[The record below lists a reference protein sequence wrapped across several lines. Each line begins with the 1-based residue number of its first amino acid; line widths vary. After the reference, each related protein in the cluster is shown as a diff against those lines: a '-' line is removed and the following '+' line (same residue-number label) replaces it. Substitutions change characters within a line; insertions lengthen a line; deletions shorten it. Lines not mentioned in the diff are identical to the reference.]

1 MTSTASSGRGLGSH
15 AVGSVLV
22 FVSLAGAVCGISL
35 LFLGSRAV
43 MDIGGSCAEGGP
55 YVSANPCPDGVPLA
69 VFGGVWGWVIF
80 TAIYAGQTL
89 SRHIPGFLALAWPA
103 LFLSLGWNFL
113 ESGLNQPGPGQGVE
127 YGFLVCA
134 VLFALM
140 GGVPLLLFL
149 REIVANLLPF
159 GHPPP
164 SRPAPAGR
172 AGAAMASVMPGVR
185 RPRAASDGPVAPAYA
200 HPSPPPPA
208 APPVSPL
215 PALAALA
222 ARVAPVPYPP
232 PPAGEPTAAF
242 ASPPPSPEDEPSPP
256 PPPAAARDPR
266 LDLHPTFPP
275 GSPLAM
281 ADAAEAAA
289 AAHTA
294 YAGDTIV
301 TALERLTALHR
312 SGALTG
318 EEFAIAKQRLLLGD
332 ED

>member
-1 MTSTASSGRGLGSH
+1 MGSH

-69 VFGGVWGWVIF
+69 VFGGVWGGVIF
-80 TAIYAGQTL
+80 TAIYAWQTL
-89 SRHIPGFLALAWPA
+89 SRHIPGFLALGWPA

-113 ESGLNQPGPGQGVE
+113 ESGLDQPGPGQGVE

-134 VLFALM
+134 VLFGLM

-149 REIVANLLPF
+149 REILASLLPF
-159 GHPPP
+159 GHAPPP
-164 SRPAPAGR
+164 RPAPAGR
-172 AGAAMASVMPGVR
+172 AAAAMAVALPGVR
-185 RPRAASDGPVAPAYA
+185 RPRSASDGPVAPAYA
-200 HPSPPPPA
+200 HPSPPSP
-208 APPVSPL
+208 APPTASPL

-232 PPAGEPTAAF
+232 PESEPTSAF
-242 ASPPPSPEDEPSPP
+242 ASPSPSPRDEPPPAAP
-256 PPPAAARDPR
+256 PPPAPRRDPR

-281 ADAAEAAA
+281 ADAVEAAMA
-289 AAHTA
+289 ARRA
-294 YAGDTIV
+294 YEGDSIV
-301 TALERLTALHR
+301 TALERLAALHD
-312 SGALTG
+312 SGALTD
-318 EEFAIAKQRLLLGD
+318 EEFAIAKERLLLGD